1 MFLRATIR
9 HKDGKPHRYYSVVE
23 SRRVAGRRVVQRPLL
38 YLGEINN
45 SQAAAWRKSIAVL
58 EEGAAQPRPMSLFP
72 EDRTETLSDD
82 GSVVRLRMA
91 ELTLHRPRQWG
102 ACWLALHLWEELR
115 LDQFWSKHLP
125 PSRKGTRWDLIL
137 LVLVV
142 YRLLSPGSEWRLYR
156 QWFDRTALPDLLG
169 TDADLADIHALYRC
183 HDRLL
188 VHKTALFSHLQ
199 QRWRD
204 LFNARFDVL
213 LYDLTSTYFE
223 ANPPFPEGDK
233 RRFGYSRDHRPDCV
247 QVVIALVVTPDGL
260 PMAYEVLAGNTAD
273 GTTLRGLPRQDRDP
287 VRQGTPYLADGPRD
301 SDRSRAGRNARLR
314 SAGAIPG
321 GHAEGTADAAA
332 TAADRAGLAAGAS
345 RGAGQ
350 AAGGGRRTLRV
361 RQKP

>member
-1 MFLRATIR
+1 
-9 HKDGKPHRYYSVVE
+9 
-23 SRRVAGRRVVQRPLL
+23 
-38 YLGEINN
+38 
-45 SQAAAWRKSIAVL
+45 VL
-58 EEGAAQPRPMSLFP
+58 EEGAAQPRPLSLFAQ
-72 EDRTETLSDD
+72 DQTETLVDD
-82 GSVVRLRMA
+82 GSIVRLRMA
-91 ELTLHRPRQWG
+91 DLTLHHPRQWG
-102 ACWLALHLWEELR
+102 ACWLALHIWEELR
-115 LDQFWSKHLP
+115 LDQFWARRLP

-188 VHKTALFSHLQ
+188 AHQTALFSHLQ
-199 QRWRD
+199 QRWQD
-204 LFNARFDVL
+204 LFNVSFDVL

-273 GTTLRGLPRQDRDP
+273 STTLRLPGPDREP
-287 VRQGTPYLADGPRD
+287 IRQGASHLADGPRD
-301 SDRSRAGRNARLR
+301 PDRSRVGRDACGR

-321 GHAEGTADAAA
+321 GHAEGAPDAPAK
-332 TAADRAGLAAGAS
+332 AADGAGLAASPS
-345 RGAGQ
+345 RRPGETAG
-350 AAGGGRRTLRV
+350 
-361 RQKP
+361 